1 MCRAFGDVILPS
13 SSTVQPIAVVIACMV
28 WETQGSFWP
37 STPGEAVPLAP
48 GLSIDNHTTSGQY
61 PSRSHRVLPLK
72 FHNCYLC
79 HSSRCFYEPAR
90 HSSVTITQRSLF
102 KKGGKG
108 LRLIIIHSKCLLV
121 GHERWKGYKKVVRVN
136 AVQNGL
142 VSRIDCFVKEQCLAL
157 QHWQRIHYSR

>member
-1 MCRAFGDVILPS
+1 MSVTFFPPEFHAVTYDTVKTSQQEGRFWFRPSPISLCLLAKMCRAFGDVILPS
-13 SSTVQPIAVVIACMV
+13 SSTVQPIAMAIAFMV

-61 PSRSHRVLPLK
+61 LSHSHRVLALK
-72 FHNCYLC
+72 FYNCYLC

-90 HSSVTITQRSLF
+90 HSSITITQRSLF
-102 KKGGKG
+102 RKGGKG

-121 GHERWKGYKKVVRVN
+121 GHKR
-136 AVQNGL
+136 
-142 VSRIDCFVKEQCLAL
+142 
-157 QHWQRIHYSR
+157 